1 MKLIG
6 MMDSP
11 YVRRVAVSLA
21 LYGVEFESLPLS
33 VFSGFDEF
41 SRINPVVKAPT
52 VVLDNGT
59 QLMDST
65 LILHYFETTNP
76 TGRRLLPAHPE
87 ALARDLH
94 LLGVILAA
102 SEKAVQH
109 VYEHRLRPEEKQHQ
123 PWIAR
128 VTGQLLAACRE
139 WDARLADRAAAAQP
153 DQVLVTSTVVWS
165 FIQLMI
171 PAVVSAAA
179 FPHIRALAEKG
190 GAAGIST
197 VSAGLTAGMERGA
210 AAWRPEAGED
220 HQQTNPPSTT
230 RSTPVQNEAASLA
243 RNSAP
248 GRPSLFHLRHSLH
261 RRLASNSRVWCTISG
276 RVFIGVAVYPG
287 LMELT
292 RIPLPTHSIARLFDR
307 WITPALEQL

>member
-52 VVLDNGT
+52 VILDNGT

-65 LILHYFETTNP
+65 LILHYFETANP
-76 TGRRLLPAHPE
+76 AGRRLLPAHRGAGPRP
-87 ALARDLH
+87 APA
-94 LLGVILAA
+94 GVILAA

-139 WDARLADRAAAAQP
+139 WDARLADRAVAAHP
-153 DQVLVTSTVVWS
+153 DQVMVTSTVVWS

-171 PAVVSAAA
+171 PAVVPAAEFA
-179 FPHIRALAEKG
+179 HIRALAQK
-190 GAAGIST
+190 
-197 VSAGLTAGMERGA
+197 VR
-210 AAWRPEAGED
+210 RC
-220 HQQTNPPSTT
+220 
-230 RSTPVQNEAASLA
+230 R
-243 RNSAP
+243 RFNSI
-248 GRPSLFHLRHSLH
+248 R
-261 RRLASNSRVWCTISG
+261 
-276 RVFIGVAVYPG
+276 
-287 LMELT
+287 
-292 RIPLPTHSIARLFDR
+292 
-307 WITPALEQL
+307 

>member
-1 MKLIG
+1 MRLIG
-6 MMDSP
+6 MLDSP
-11 YVRRVAVSLA
+11 YVRRTALTLA
-21 LYGVEFESLPLS
+21 ALDIPFAHEPLS
-33 VFSGFDEF
+33 VFRHYDAFAA
-41 SRINPVVKAPT
+41 INPVVKAPT

-76 TGRRLLPAHPE
+76 AGRRLLPAHPE

-102 SEKAVQH
+102 CEKAVQH

-190 GAAGIST
+190 
-197 VSAGLTAGMERGA
+197 
-210 AAWRPEAGED
+210 EALPAF
-220 HQQTNPPSTT
+220 QQ
-230 RSTPVQNEAASLA
+230 
-243 RNSAP
+243 
-248 GRPSLFHLRHSLH
+248 
-261 RRLASNSRVWCTISG
+261 
-276 RVFIGVAVYPG
+276 YPLG
-287 LMELT
+287 
-292 RIPLPTHSIARLFDR
+292 
-307 WITPALEQL
+307 

>member
-76 TGRRLLPAHPE
+76 AGRRLLPTHPE

-102 SEKAVQH
+102 CE
-109 VYEHRLRPEEKQHQ
+109 
-123 PWIAR
+123 
-128 VTGQLLAACRE
+128 
-139 WDARLADRAAAAQP
+139 
-153 DQVLVTSTVVWS
+153 
-165 FIQLMI
+165 
-171 PAVVSAAA
+171 
-179 FPHIRALAEKG
+179 
-190 GAAGIST
+190 
-197 VSAGLTAGMERGA
+197 
-210 AAWRPEAGED
+210 
-220 HQQTNPPSTT
+220 
-230 RSTPVQNEAASLA
+230 
-243 RNSAP
+243 
-248 GRPSLFHLRHSLH
+248 
-261 RRLASNSRVWCTISG
+261 
-276 RVFIGVAVYPG
+276 
-287 LMELT
+287 
-292 RIPLPTHSIARLFDR
+292 
-307 WITPALEQL
+307 

>member
-76 TGRRLLPAHPE
+76 AGRRLLPAHPE

-102 SEKAVQH
+102 CEKAVQH

-123 PWIAR
+123 PWVAR

-179 FPHIRALAEKG
+179 FPHIRALAEMG
-190 GAAGIST
+190 
-197 VSAGLTAGMERGA
+197 
-210 AAWRPEAGED
+210 EALPAF
-220 HQQTNPPSTT
+220 QQ
-230 RSTPVQNEAASLA
+230 
-243 RNSAP
+243 
-248 GRPSLFHLRHSLH
+248 
-261 RRLASNSRVWCTISG
+261 
-276 RVFIGVAVYPG
+276 YPLG
-287 LMELT
+287 
-292 RIPLPTHSIARLFDR
+292 
-307 WITPALEQL
+307 

>member
-1 MKLIG
+1 
-6 MMDSP
+6 MDSP

-41 SRINPVVKAPT
+41 SRINPVVKALT
-52 VVLDNGT
+52 VVLDTIVDAADG
-59 QLMDST
+59 
-65 LILHYFETTNP
+65 LHADPPLFRNDQS
-76 TGRRLLPAHPE
+76 GRAPAVSVHPE

-102 SEKAVQH
+102 CEKAVQH

-179 FPHIRALAEKG
+179 FPHIRALADSG
-190 GAAGIST
+190 GAAGAST
-197 VSAGLTAGMERGA
+197 VSAGLTAGVERAPQRGA
-210 AAWRPEAGED
+210 LKQERITSRQTRRRPPGLRRCRTRRRRWRG
-220 HQQTNPPSTT
+220 T
-230 RSTPVQNEAASLA
+230 
-243 RNSAP
+243 AP
-248 GRPSLFHLRHSLH
+248 GRPSLPPSPSA
-261 RRLASNSRVWCTISG
+261 ASASG
-276 RVFIGVAVYPG
+276 FQ
-287 LMELT
+287 T
-292 RIPLPTHSIARLFDR
+292 RGSGAPSPDGYSSAWRYIPD
-307 WITPALEQL
+307 

>member
-76 TGRRLLPAHPE
+76 TGRRLFPAQPD

-190 GAAGIST
+190 EALPAFQQYPLGDRQGWSGAPQ
-197 VSAGLTAGMERGA
+197 RGA
-210 AAWRPEAGED
+210 LQQERITSRQTRRRPPGLRRCRTRRRRWRG
-220 HQQTNPPSTT
+220 T
-230 RSTPVQNEAASLA
+230 
-243 RNSAP
+243 AP
-248 GRPSLFHLRHSLH
+248 GRRSLPPSPFA
-261 RRLASNSRVWCTISG
+261 ASASG
-276 RVFIGVAVYPG
+276 FQTRGSGAPSPDGYSSAWRYIPG
-287 LMELT
+287 
-292 RIPLPTHSIARLFDR
+292 
-307 WITPALEQL
+307 

>member
-76 TGRRLLPAHPE
+76 AGRRLLPAHPE

-102 SEKAVQH
+102 CEKAVQH

-128 VTGQLLAACRE
+128 VTKPAAG
-139 WDARLADRAAAAQP
+139 RLSGVGRPAGRPRRRRAAGSGDGHQHGGL
-153 DQVLVTSTVVWS
+153 VLYPVDDPGGGVGRG
-165 FIQLMI
+165 
-171 PAVVSAAA
+171 VSAYS
-179 FPHIRALAEKG
+179 RAGGERG
-190 GAAGIST
+190 GAAGVST
-197 VSAGLTAGMERGA
+197 VSAGLTAGGVGLQ
-210 AAWRPEAGED
+210 PDED
-220 HQQTNPPSTT
+220 
-230 RSTPVQNEAASLA
+230 VIA
-243 RNSAP
+243 RLGCAQ
-248 GRPSLFHLRHSLH
+248 
-261 RRLASNSRVWCTISG
+261 RLASVTACCQDCHRCTSR
-276 RVFIGVAVYPG
+276 
-287 LMELT
+287 
-292 RIPLPTHSIARLFDR
+292 
-307 WITPALEQL
+307 

>member
-76 TGRRLLPAHPE
+76 AGRRLLPVHPE

-102 SEKAVQH
+102 CEKAVQH

-153 DQVLVTSTVVWS
+153 DQGDGHQHGGLVLYPVDDPGGGVGRG
-165 FIQLMI
+165 
-171 PAVVSAAA
+171 VSAYS
-179 FPHIRALAEKG
+179 RAGGERG
-190 GAAGIST
+190 GAAGVST
-197 VSAGLTAGMERGA
+197 VSAGLTAGWRGA
-210 AAWRPEAGED
+210 PQRGALKQERITSRQTRRRPPGLRRCRTRRRRWRG
-220 HQQTNPPSTT
+220 T
-230 RSTPVQNEAASLA
+230 
-243 RNSAP
+243 AP
-248 GRPSLFHLRHSLH
+248 GRPSLPPSPSA
-261 RRLASNSRVWCTISG
+261 ASASG
-276 RVFIGVAVYPG
+276 FQ
-287 LMELT
+287 T
-292 RIPLPTHSIARLFDR
+292 RGSGAPSPDGYSSAWRYIPD
-307 WITPALEQL
+307 

>member
-76 TGRRLLPAHPE
+76 AGRRLLPTHPE

-102 SEKAVQH
+102 CEKAVQH

-139 WDARLADRAAAAQP
+139 WDARLADRVAAAQP

-171 PAVVSAAA
+171 PAVVSAAE

-190 GAAGIST
+190 EALPAFQQYPLGYRQGALDCSRTKTLSPGWVALSVLPASPRVARTAIVAQADDAGS
-197 VSAGLTAGMERGA
+197 GLV
-210 AAWRPEAGED
+210 
-220 HQQTNPPSTT
+220 HK
-230 RSTPVQNEAASLA
+230 
-243 RNSAP
+243 
-248 GRPSLFHLRHSLH
+248 
-261 RRLASNSRVWCTISG
+261 
-276 RVFIGVAVYPG
+276 
-287 LMELT
+287 
-292 RIPLPTHSIARLFDR
+292 
-307 WITPALEQL
+307 

>member
-76 TGRRLLPAHPE
+76 AGRRLLPAHPE

-102 SEKAVQH
+102 CEKAVQL

-123 PWIAR
+123 PWI
-128 VTGQLLAACRE
+128 
-139 WDARLADRAAAAQP
+139 ARLADRAAAAQP

-171 PAVVSAAA
+171 PAVVSAAE

-190 GAAGIST
+190 
-197 VSAGLTAGMERGA
+197 
-210 AAWRPEAGED
+210 EALPAF
-220 HQQTNPPSTT
+220 QQ
-230 RSTPVQNEAASLA
+230 
-243 RNSAP
+243 
-248 GRPSLFHLRHSLH
+248 
-261 RRLASNSRVWCTISG
+261 
-276 RVFIGVAVYPG
+276 YPLG
-287 LMELT
+287 
-292 RIPLPTHSIARLFDR
+292 
-307 WITPALEQL
+307 

>member
-76 TGRRLLPAHPE
+76 AGRRLAPVHPE

-102 SEKAVQH
+102 CEKAVQH

-190 GAAGIST
+190 RRCRRFNSIRWVNGRGGEGRRSVAPWKQERITSRQT
-197 VSAGLTAGMERGA
+197 RRRPPGLRRCRTRRRRWRG
-210 AAWRPEAGED
+210 
-220 HQQTNPPSTT
+220 T
-230 RSTPVQNEAASLA
+230 
-243 RNSAP
+243 AP
-248 GRPSLFHLRHSLH
+248 GRLSLPPSPSA
-261 RRLASNSRVWCTISG
+261 ASASG
-276 RVFIGVAVYPG
+276 FQ
-287 LMELT
+287 T
-292 RIPLPTHSIARLFDR
+292 RGSGAPSPDGYSSAWRYIPD
-307 WITPALEQL
+307 

>member
-76 TGRRLLPAHPE
+76 AGRRLLPVHPE

-94 LLGVILAA
+94 LLGGSSPPVKKR
-102 SEKAVQH
+102 SSMFM
-109 VYEHRLRPEEKQHQ
+109 
-123 PWIAR
+123 
-128 VTGQLLAACRE
+128 
-139 WDARLADRAAAAQP
+139 
-153 DQVLVTSTVVWS
+153 STVYGRKRS
-165 FIQLMI
+165 
-171 PAVVSAAA
+171 S
-179 FPHIRALAEKG
+179 
-190 GAAGIST
+190 IS
-197 VSAGLTAGMERGA
+197 RG
-210 AAWRPEAGED
+210 
-220 HQQTNPPSTT
+220 
-230 RSTPVQNEAASLA
+230 
-243 RNSAP
+243 
-248 GRPSLFHLRHSLH
+248 
-261 RRLASNSRVWCTISG
+261 
-276 RVFIGVAVYPG
+276 
-287 LMELT
+287 
-292 RIPLPTHSIARLFDR
+292 
-307 WITPALEQL
+307 